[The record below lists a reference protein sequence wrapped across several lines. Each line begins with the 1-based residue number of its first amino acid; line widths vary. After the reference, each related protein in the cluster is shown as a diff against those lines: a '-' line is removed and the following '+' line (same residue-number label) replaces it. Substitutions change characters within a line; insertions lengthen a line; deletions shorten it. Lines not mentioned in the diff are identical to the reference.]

1 MQTTCGVSS
10 SCVLFYIR
18 CLCHRMAEWK
28 KKAAKPRLFTFAFD
42 SILWCTSESV
52 YNGNKIAANDNRI
65 RLDWVN
71 FDRELK
77 KCSFIIDELPPVSC
91 FYFVLNKWKKK
102 LSITYFTSHFKLTAH
117 FFRMMHKI
125 GLLVSAYRIL
135 NHFLLSSKLMQAT
148 KIISFI
154 SISFVHHK

>member
-77 KCSFIIDELPPVSC
+77 KCSFIIDELPPVGC

-102 LSITYFTSHFKLTAH
+102 DYRLLIFHRILTAL
-117 FFRMMHKI
+117 FFRRMHKI
-125 GLLVSAYRIL
+125 CLLVPAYRIV
-135 NHFLLSSKLMQAT
+135 NHILLSSKLMQAT

-154 SISFVHHK
+154 SILCVHHK